1 MACAIASRARSSRRA
16 CRDRGRRGLDR
27 PRAARARGRR
37 ARGGRD
43 RDGAPGGGVA
53 PRRAPG
59 RRTLRPLPGAGPPA
73 DRGGGRPL
81 PGADRAPG
89 APRAAPVPARLGGLP
104 RSAPGRH
111 PRRTG
116 AAPGDGRPRGVGA
129 GGAGGPPGSGGRRP
143 RHRQRRHRLRAR
155 LGAAQCGGAGRR
167 GGGGRPRRRVSKRPR
182 ARALGAGAAA
192 RGRSLRAP
200 RLAVG
205 EPRPGG
211 GQPAIPAERGDRVAA
226 ARGVAPRAARRAGR
240 RAGRPR
246 RDPPHRGGSAPGA
259 EAGRVAADGDRR
271 GAGGPARLA
280 HGRRGILRHPGPA
293 GSQRRGAVHRRA
305 LGGHADH
312 TCDLRLRRGAPGGL
326 LMATRLIVEGGAPLR
341 GEVAASAA
349 KNAALPALCA
359 ALLTARPVVLENVP
373 ALADVT
379 TTRSLLERL
388 GGVVST
394 DADGSTRVVV
404 EKVTSNEAPYELVS
418 TMRAS
423 VLVLGPLL
431 ARTGLAKV
439 ALPGGC
445 AIGVR
450 PIDQHLK
457 GFQKLGAEVFIRN
470 GYVEARASRL
480 KGARISTDLVTVTG
494 TENLMMAA
502 ALAEG
507 TTVIENAAREP
518 EVTDLAR
525 LLTAMGARIHGA
537 GTDRIEAGTLLVAA
551 AITGGDVTVTGTE
564 PRHMSAMLAKLEESG
579 SAVTVTDDRIRC
591 QGPARPKAVDLI
603 TNPFPGFATDMQAQ
617 FMAMLGLADG
627 ISKITETIFENR
639 FMHAAELARLGAK
652 IEAEGSTAVV
662 RGQRYY
668 QGAPVMAT
676 DLRASA
682 SLVLA
687 GLAARGRTEIS
698 RVYHLDRGY
707 EGLEKK
713 LQSLGA
719 RIERLR

>member
-1 MACAIASRARSSRRA
+1 
-16 CRDRGRRGLDR
+16 
-27 PRAARARGRR
+27 
-37 ARGGRD
+37 
-43 RDGAPGGGVA
+43 
-53 PRRAPG
+53 
-59 RRTLRPLPGAGPPA
+59 
-73 DRGGGRPL
+73 
-81 PGADRAPG
+81 
-89 APRAAPVPARLGGLP
+89 
-104 RSAPGRH
+104 
-111 PRRTG
+111 
-116 AAPGDGRPRGVGA
+116 
-129 GGAGGPPGSGGRRP
+129 
-143 RHRQRRHRLRAR
+143 
-155 LGAAQCGGAGRR
+155 
-167 GGGGRPRRRVSKRPR
+167 
-182 ARALGAGAAA
+182 
-192 RGRSLRAP
+192 
-200 RLAVG
+200 
-205 EPRPGG
+205 
-211 GQPAIPAERGDRVAA
+211 
-226 ARGVAPRAARRAGR
+226 
-240 RAGRPR
+240 
-246 RDPPHRGGSAPGA
+246 
-259 EAGRVAADGDRR
+259 
-271 GAGGPARLA
+271 
-280 HGRRGILRHPGPA
+280 
-293 GSQRRGAVHRRA
+293 
-305 LGGHADH
+305 
-312 TCDLRLRRGAPGGL
+312 
-326 LMATRLIVEGGAPLR
+326 MATRLIVEGGAPLR
-341 GEVAASAA
+341 GTVAASAA

-373 ALADVT
+373 ELADVT

-394 DADGSTRVVV
+394 DADGGTRVEVAT
-404 EKVTSNEAPYELVS
+404 VTSHEAPYELVS

-457 GFQKLGAEVFIRN
+457 GFQKLGAEVFVRN

-502 ALAEG
+502 VLAEG

-525 LLTAMGARIHGA
+525 LLTAMGARIQGA
-537 GTDRIEAGTLLVAA
+537 GTERIEIEGVSELGGARHRVIPDRIEAGTLLVAA

-579 SAVTVTDDRIRC
+579 SAVTVTDGRIRC
-591 QGPARPKAVDLI
+591 QGPAKPKALDLI
-603 TNPFPGFATDMQAQ
+603 TNPFPGFPTDMQAQ
-617 FMAMLGLADG
+617 FMALLGLADG

-639 FMHAAELARLGAK
+639 FMHAAELARLGAR

-682 SLVLA
+682 CLVLA

-707 EGLEKK
+707 ERLEVK
-713 LQSLGA
+713 LRSLGA
-719 RIERLR
+719 TIERLR